1 MEAYQMRVVDEH
13 RELTEKL
20 TRLQNFLVSSRFSEV
35 PPPEQKRMRSQSAA
49 METYAEILKQ
59 RIEHFPEEVPA

>member
-1 MEAYQMRVVDEH
+1 
-13 RELTEKL
+13 
-20 TRLQNFLVSSRFSEV
+20 
-35 PPPEQKRMRSQSAA
+35 MRSQSAA